1 MRQKYTR
8 DKYGSIYNI
17 YILHIQHLCQNMNN
31 LLHTEARKCQ
41 KKGCLSK
48 HVPESNLQLRDSE
61 LLFLTQHFLISA
73 SV

>member
-48 HVPESNLQLRDSE
+48 HVP
-61 LLFLTQHFLISA
+61 
-73 SV
+73 